1 MTTLLDPDPIR
12 VAEAW
17 LEIDP
22 DPVTR
27 AQTASLLAVGG
38 DGVAEHFGA
47 RLAFGTAGLRGK
59 LGTGPNRINRVLVRL
74 VAAALAL
81 KASEDPARHVVVG
94 FDARHNS
101 LHFARDT
108 ARVLAAHGLKCTL
121 LPRPMPTPVL
131 AFAVKELDAS
141 AGVMVTASHN
151 PRDDNGYK
159 VYWKGGAQ
167 LVAPLDR
174 EIGGLIDRTPLLRE
188 DDLAPLGHPN
198 ITEAKEDLVD
208 SYVTAICGLLS
219 STSQRSTC
227 IAYTPLHGVGAE
239 LLERAFHT
247 AGFPA
252 PVTVVAQREPDPDF
266 PTTAFPNPEEPGTV
280 DLVLELASR
289 SDADLAI
296 ANDPDADR
304 LAVAVPQES
313 GWKLLSGDEVGCLLA
328 EHLLSRPSEATAR
341 RLVINTVVSSR
352 LLEAIATGHGAQH
365 RETLTGFKWIM
376 KCRSNYPEHEF
387 ILGYE
392 EALGYAIDDVVH
404 DKDGISA
411 ALVIAELAGDLAAE
425 GRSLLDLLDDLHRR
439 HGIHITGQR
448 SVRFEPVMSGVPLIA
463 QSMET
468 LRAFPPSHLAGH
480 KVSRV
485 IDLAQGSESLP
496 STDGVVIEM
505 EGARLVVRPSGTE
518 PKMKVYCE
526 VVAPPGADLAPRRV
540 AARVQLKEILD
551 DAVSMVANPHRSAPS
566 SPGMATD
573 DSALSVRAQELFNN
587 VPVGA
592 DRATNLRKII
602 RCIDLTTLEGSDTPS
617 RIRALCAEASRPDPA
632 DPTVGPAAAVCVYPS
647 FVATARELTAGGP
660 VRVASVAGAF
670 PSGLSSL
677 EVRLADITNAIDS
690 GADEIDI
697 VLNRSAFLD
706 GRFDETA
713 GDLRASRSAVG
724 EALLKV
730 ILEVGDLASPAAIR
744 EATQMAIDAGAD
756 MVKTST
762 GKTPDNATPISVLI
776 MARCVADHMEQT
788 GTAIGIKVAGGVRTA
803 QDALGYAAIIESV
816 LGSEWLVPDRFRIG
830 ASSLLTDLVNELA
843 IAEAQPS

>member
-1 MTTLLDPDPIR
+1 MTTLLDPDPVR

-22 DPVTR
+22 DPVTKAR
-27 AQTASLLAVGG
+27 TASLLAEGG
-38 DGVAEHFGA
+38 NDLVEHFGT

-108 ARVLAAHGLKCTL
+108 ARVLAAHGLQCTL
-121 LPRPMPTPVL
+121 LPRPVPTPVL

-174 EIGGLIDRTPLLRE
+174 EIAGLIDRTPLLRE
-188 DDLAPLGHPN
+188 EDLAPLEHPN
-198 ITEAKEDLVD
+198 ITEAEEDLID
-208 SYVTAICGLLS
+208 SYLNAVCGLLS
-219 STSQRSTC
+219 STSRRSTR

-239 LLERAFHT
+239 LLERAFRT

-252 PVTVVAQREPDPDF
+252 PTTVVVQREPDPDF

-280 DLVLELASR
+280 DLVLELAS
-289 SDADLAI
+289 SSGADLAI

-304 LAVAVPQES
+304 LAVAVPQGS

-328 EHLLSRPSEATAR
+328 EHLLSRPVEPTSR

-352 LLEAIATGHGAQH
+352 LLEAIATRHGARY

-376 KCRSNYPEHEF
+376 NCRSEHPDHEF
-387 ILGYE
+387 VLGYE

-411 ALVIAELAGDLAAE
+411 ALVIAELAADLAAE
-425 GRSLLDLLDDLHRR
+425 GRSLLDLLDDLHQL
-439 HGIHITGQR
+439 HGIHVTGQQ
-448 SVRFEPVMSGVPLIA
+448 SVRFEPVVSDVPLMA
-463 QSMET
+463 QSMEA
-468 LRAFPPSHLAGH
+468 LRASPPPHLAGR

-505 EGARLVVRPSGTE
+505 DGARLVVRPSGTE

-526 VVAPPGADLAPRRV
+526 VVAPPGADLAPSRV
-540 AARVQLKEILD
+540 AARGQLKQILD
-551 DAVSMVANPHRSAPS
+551 EAVSLVADLRPADPS
-566 SPGMATD
+566 SPGETAD
-573 DSALSVRAQELFNN
+573 ESELADQAQDLFDN

-592 DRATNLRKII
+592 NRATNLRRII

-617 RIRALCAEASRPDPA
+617 RIRALCTQASRPDPA
-632 DPTVGPAAAVCVYPS
+632 DPTVGPTAAVCVYPS
-647 FVATARELTAGGP
+647 FITTARELTAGGP

-677 EVRLADITNAIDS
+677 NVRLADITNAIDS

-697 VLNRSAFLD
+697 VLDRSAFLD
-706 GRFDETA
+706 GRLHEVA
-713 GDLRASRSAVG
+713 GYLQAARSTV
-724 EALLKV
+724 EKALLKV
-730 ILEVGDLASPAAIR
+730 ILEVGDLVSPTSIR
-744 EATQMAIDAGAD
+744 AATQMAIDAGAD

-762 GKTPDNATPISVLI
+762 GKTPKNTTPVAVLI
-776 MARCVADHMEQT
+776 MARCVADHMERT
-788 GTAIGIKVAGGVRTA
+788 GTAVGIKVAGGVRTA
-803 QDALGYAAIIESV
+803 QEALGYAAIIESV
-816 LGSEWLVPDRFRIG
+816 LGPEWLVPDRFRIG
-830 ASSLLTDLVNELA
+830 ASSLLSDLVNELVV
-843 IAEAQPS
+843 AETQPG